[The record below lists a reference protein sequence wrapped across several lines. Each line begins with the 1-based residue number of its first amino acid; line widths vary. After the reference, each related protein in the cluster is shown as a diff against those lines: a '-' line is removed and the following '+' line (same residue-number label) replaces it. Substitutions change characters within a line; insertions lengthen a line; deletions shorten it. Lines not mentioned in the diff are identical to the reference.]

1 MSNLTSGLSSRIFG
15 LDFLRFLA
23 ITLVLVEHG
32 NRYLTPAL
40 RKERLFY
47 MLGYFG
53 VELFFVL
60 SGFLIGAI
68 IIKLYETEQKLSF
81 GLIKNFWIRRWFR
94 TIPLYYLILVV
105 NIAGNELFGAKS
117 YSSTTYISFFA
128 FVQNAVT
135 HHPLFFG
142 EAWSLSV
149 EEWFYLSLPLVL
161 FLFDKGMFFSAGRN
175 ISVKTKT
182 LMGLLFFFVVIVSLR
197 ISVVQSF
204 DPEWNAGVR
213 KIMPLRLDA
222 ILIGVFFSWLNYY
235 YHSFFAKSRYYLLAA
250 GAGMVACA
258 TSIYYHDV
266 YHNTSPG
273 FFTKTIYFTL
283 TDLAFALLLPAAMH
297 FRIKNQ
303 GFATKAIT
311 HISLTSYSIYLLHQS
326 IIIKGLTFFGKP
338 DSLVSSF
345 LFYGAYIGL
354 TLVAS
359 TILYKYFELPMTN
372 LRERF
377 KRKKPKTV
385 VIALEPVFL

>member
-1 MSNLTSGLSSRIFG
+1 MINLTSGPSSRIFG

-32 NRYLTPAL
+32 SRYMTPAL

-68 IIKLYETEQKLSF
+68 LIKLYEREQKLSF

-94 TIPLYYLILVV
+94 TLPLYYLILVM
-105 NIAGNELFGAKS
+105 NIIGNELFGAKS
-117 YSSTTYISFFA
+117 YSSATYLSFFA

-135 HHPLFFG
+135 PHPLFFG

-161 FLFDKGMFFSAGRN
+161 LLFDRGMSFSAGS
-175 ISVKTKT
+175 IPVKTKT
-182 LMGLLFFFVVIVSLR
+182 LAGLVLFFVVVVSLR

-204 DPEWNAGVR
+204 DPDWNTGVR
-213 KIMPLRLDA
+213 KMMPLRLDA
-222 ILIGVFFSWLNYY
+222 ILMGVFFSWLHSYY
-235 YHSFFAKSRYYLLAA
+235 QRFFTTSRYYLLIA

-258 TSIYYHDV
+258 TYFYPVDV
-266 YHNTSPG
+266 YPTAASG
-273 FFTKTIYFTL
+273 FFTKTLYFTL

-297 FRIKNQ
+297 FRIKNP

-326 IIIKGLTFFGKP
+326 IIMRGLTFFGKP
-338 DSLVSSF
+338 DSLLSSF

-354 TLVAS
+354 TLVAAS
-359 TILYKYFELPMTN
+359 LLYTYFEVPMTN

-377 KRKKPKTV
+377 SRKASKAVVALKPV
-385 VIALEPVFL
+385 AQ